1 MVHADITCLVK
12 NALPNAPQD
21 KIIALLCDLVKST
34 DLSTMGGSYLAAAQ
48 KDIDN
53 VLCEYLNQ
61 RREMWEELENEA
73 SLF

>member
-53 VLCEYLNQ
+53 VL
-61 RREMWEELENEA
+61 
-73 SLF
+73 